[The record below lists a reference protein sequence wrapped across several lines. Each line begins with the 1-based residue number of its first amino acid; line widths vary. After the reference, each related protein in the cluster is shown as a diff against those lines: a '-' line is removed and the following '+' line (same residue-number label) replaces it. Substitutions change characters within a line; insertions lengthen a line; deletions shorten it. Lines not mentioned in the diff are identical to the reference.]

1 MCDLQMQDHQEVER
15 RGGLCDVLLCRTSR
29 RKGCEA
35 RHRIRVMRCSQ
46 SRNLSSRNLVELPKS
61 VPKRVCNLDVSHNR
75 ISDWERVRELSRTY
89 FFYF

>member
-1 MCDLQMQDHQEVER
+1 MEDHQEVER

-29 RKGCEA
+29 GRDREA

-46 SRNLSSRNLVELPKS
+46 SSKNLSSRNLVELPKNVS
-61 VPKRVCNLDVSHNR
+61 KRVCNLDVSHNR

-89 FFYF
+89 FF